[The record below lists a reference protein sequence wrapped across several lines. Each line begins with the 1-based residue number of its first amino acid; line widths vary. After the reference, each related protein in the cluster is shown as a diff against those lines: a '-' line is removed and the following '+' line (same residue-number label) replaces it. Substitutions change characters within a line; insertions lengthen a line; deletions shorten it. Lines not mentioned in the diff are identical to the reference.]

1 MDWLSPNT
9 LFLIIIAVIAL
20 CYFSGRKAG
29 LVRTLVPIASAF
41 GSVWIVAVA
50 FPMLRKDVMND
61 VSSFD
66 LNRIVIDILAFAV
79 SFFLLKWL
87 IKSVLH
93 FFKIIG
99 DAPIV
104 NPVNKFLGGV
114 AGMIGGVVLIW
125 LVFFFI
131 LLFAGEE
138 GAPEFYAAVNGNEIV
153 RLLYNHNLVMT
164 FINFFVF
171 SP

>member
-20 CYFSGRKAG
+20 CYFSGRRAG
-29 LVRTLVPIASAF
+29 LIRTLVPVASVF
-41 GSVWIVAVA
+41 GSVWIMAVA
-50 FPMLRKDVMND
+50 FSVLKNDVMTD
-61 VSSFD
+61 VTSLD
-66 LNRIVIDILAFAV
+66 LNRVVIDLLAFVV

-87 IKSVLH
+87 IKSILH
-93 FFKIIG
+93 FFKLIG

-114 AGMIGGVVLIW
+114 AGMIGGVVMIW

-131 LLFAGEE
+131 LLFVGEE

-153 RLLYNHNLVMT
+153 RLLYNHNLIMT